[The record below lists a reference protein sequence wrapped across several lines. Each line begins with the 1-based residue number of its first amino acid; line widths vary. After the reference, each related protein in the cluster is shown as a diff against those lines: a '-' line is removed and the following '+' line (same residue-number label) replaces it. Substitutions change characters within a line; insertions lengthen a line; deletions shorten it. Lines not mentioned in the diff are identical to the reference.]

1 MDILKVNNIE
11 YDMST
16 PDNDGFIRQY
26 ITSFGDEI
34 PEVKTEWNH
43 VDGFYLSL
51 HSDND
56 EGPFDVKI
64 YDGEDRLFYGVVI
77 SSGMYC
83 KTFPKYF
90 KNIRYEIYKGG
101 LLIKEEKISFEGKKV
116 LISFESSSL
125 GDTISWVPYCE
136 EFRKQHNCEV
146 VVSTFLNR
154 LFIKSFPNLTFVKP
168 GEVVNDIHG
177 MFKVGWFYDN
187 ILEPENP
194 ATIPLQKSISNI
206 LGLNHIEI
214 KSKVDFIPGIRPYE
228 EKYITIAT
236 NSTAGCKLWNHPT
249 GWETLIK
256 HLKSKG
262 YRVINVSKDGDP
274 YEGAEKLIDDSLENT
289 MNVIFHSEFFI
300 GLSSGLSWLSWALNK
315 RVVMISNFT
324 LPDHEFQTNCIRIVN
339 DKVCNGCWNNPNF
352 KFDKGD
358 WYWCP
363 IWKNTPRHF
372 ECHKSITPEM
382 VIEQIKDFL

>member
-1 MDILKVNNIE
+1 MNDIEFTKKYFNTFE
-11 YDMST
+11 T
-16 PDNDGFIRQY
+16 PSKKFEVGVIWNYIDGFNLNLKTSTDDEY
-26 ITSFGDEI
+26 IVE
-34 PEVKTEWNH
+34 
-43 VDGFYLSL
+43 
-51 HSDND
+51 
-56 EGPFDVKI
+56 I
-64 YDGEDRLFYGVVI
+64 YDGEKLLYKTNLKNN
-77 SSGMYC
+77 MYC
-83 KTFPKYF
+83 KLFKKYF
-90 KNIRYEIYKGG
+90 INLKYKILKQGEV
-101 LLIKEEKISFEGKKV
+101 IEEKKINLKDKRI

-125 GDTISWVPYCE
+125 GDTIAWIPYCD
-136 EFRKQHNCEV
+136 EFRKQHKCEV
-146 VVSTFLNR
+146 FVSTFYNFLFDKKYDELN
-154 LFIKSFPNLTFVKP
+154 FIKP
-168 GEVVNDIHG
+168 GDIVDNIDAK
-177 MFKVGWFYDN
+177 FKIGWFYDSN
-187 ILEPENP
+187 MEPILPS
-194 ATIPLQKSISNI
+194 TLPLQQTITNI
-206 LGLNHIEI
+206 LGMKYKEI
-214 KSKVDFIPGIRPYE
+214 KPMINFTSGVKPYE

-274 YEGAEKLIDDSLENT
+274 YDGAEKLIDDSLENT

-315 RVVMISNFT
+315 KVVMISNFT

-352 KFDKGD
+352 KFNRGD

-382 VIEQIKDFL
+382 VIEQIKDLL